1 MTTQLTKLTLV
12 FIFFLQSILLF
23 AQNNS
28 ILGRWH
34 HSAAPEFFIQVDS
47 LGYFTFNPE
56 MGWFSGKTYKYTIF
70 KDGGYHDGIKVDSL
84 FRGRIQLERNFMVYF
99 SFQDREGMEDRIDEV
114 NLFYK
119 VGAKPEDLDFS
130 KESKTIITLP
140 AGFRGKF
147 CIAYNQ
153 PDGKPFEI
161 DTQGNTHLQVDES
174 GYLGTTLPVDPFRM
188 AKGNEVLRYQNATQN
203 LLVLDSGYEER
214 VDLSIPPQTICV
226 YVQGFNKQGRQMLNR
241 KIGKTIAGNVVYY
254 VVDTYENLLKH

>member
-1 MTTQLTKLTLV
+1 MTTPLAKPILV
-12 FIFFLQSILLF
+12 FTLFLQSILVF

-56 MGWFSGKTYKYTIF
+56 MDLFSGETYKYTIY
-70 KDGGYHDGIKVDSL
+70 KDGGYYDGIEVDRL
-84 FRGRIQLERNFMVYF
+84 FRGRIQLEHNFMVYY
-99 SFQDREGMEDRIDEV
+99 SFQDREGIEDRIDEV
-114 NLFYK
+114 SLFYK

-130 KESKTIITLP
+130 QEPKTIITLP
-140 AGFRGKF
+140 AGFGGKF
-147 CIAYNQ
+147 CIAYHQ

-161 DTQGNTHLQVDES
+161 DAQGNTHLQVDES

-188 AKGNEVLRYQNATQN
+188 AKGNEVLRYKNATQN
-203 LLVLDSGYEER
+203 LLVLDSNHAEK

-226 YVQGFNKQGRQMLNR
+226 YFQGFNKQGRQMLSQ
-241 KIGKTIAGNVVYY
+241 KLGKAIKGNVGYY
-254 VVDTYENLLKH
+254 VVDTYENLLKQ

>member
-1 MTTQLTKLTLV
+1 MTTPLAKIVLV
-12 FIFFLQSILLF
+12 LSLFLQSILVF
-23 AQNNS
+23 AQNDA

-34 HSAAPEFFIQVDS
+34 HAAAPEFFIQVDS

-56 MGWFSGKTYKYTIF
+56 MGWFSGKTYKYTIY
-70 KDGGYHDGIKVDSL
+70 KDGGYYDGIEVDSL
-84 FRGRIQLERNFMVYF
+84 FRGRIQLERNFMAYY
-99 SFQDREGMEDRIDEV
+99 SFQDREGIEERIDEV

-130 KESKTIITLP
+130 KEPKTIISLP

-147 CIAYNQ
+147 CIAYHQ

-161 DTQGNTHLQVDES
+161 DAQGNTHLQLDES

-203 LLVLDSGYEER
+203 LLVLARDFAEK

-226 YVQGFNKQGRQMLNR
+226 YVQGFNKLGRTMLNQ
-241 KIGKTIAGNVVYY
+241 KVGKAIKGNVVYY
-254 VVDTYENLLKH
+254 VVDTYENLLKQ

>member
-12 FIFFLQSILLF
+12 FIFFLQSIFLF

-70 KDGGYHDGIKVDSL
+70 KDGGYHDGIEVDSL
-84 FRGRIQLERNFMVYF
+84 FHGRIQLEHNFMVYY
-99 SFQDREGMEDRIDEV
+99 SFQDREGIEERIDEV

-119 VGAKPEDLDFS
+119 AGAKLENLDFS
-130 KESKTIITLP
+130 QEPKTIISLP
-140 AGFRGKF
+140 DGFRGNF
-147 CIAYNQ
+147 CIAYHQ

-161 DTQGNTHLQVDES
+161 DAEGNTHLQVDGS

-188 AKGNEVLRYQNATQN
+188 AKGNELLRYQNAMQN
-203 LLVLDSGYEER
+203 LLILDRDFAEK

-226 YVQGFNKQGRQMLNR
+226 YVQGFNKLGRTILNQ
-241 KIGKTIAGNVVYY
+241 KLGKAIKGNVVYY
-254 VVDTYENLLKH
+254 VVDTYENLLKQ

>member
-12 FIFFLQSILLF
+12 LIFFLQSILLF

-28 ILGRWH
+28 ILGRWQ
-34 HSAAPEFFIQVDS
+34 HSAIPEFFIQVDS
-47 LGYFTFNPE
+47 LGYFSFNPE
-56 MGWFSGKTYKYTIF
+56 IEWFSEKTYKYTIY
-70 KDGGYHDGIKVDSL
+70 KDGGYYDGIEVDSL
-84 FRGRIQLERNFMVYF
+84 FRGRIQLEHNYTVYY
-99 SFQDREGMEDRIDEV
+99 SFQEGEGKENRIDEV
-114 NLFYK
+114 RLFYK

-130 KESKTIITLP
+130 KEPKTIITLP

-147 CIAYNQ
+147 CIAYHQ

-161 DTQGNTHLQVDES
+161 DAQGNTHLQVDES

-203 LLVLDSGYEER
+203 LLVLDSSYAEK

-226 YVQGFNKQGRQMLNR
+226 YVQGFNKFGRQMLNR
-241 KIGKTIAGNVVYY
+241 KIGKTIEGNVVYY
-254 VVDTYENLLKH
+254 VVDTYENLLKQ